1 MARRFSPP
9 RPVSGISGG
18 GFTLLEMVIVIAIIA
33 VMTGGVVSLMVY
45 NTSKKRL
52 QRTGAEVEALAKRA
66 RAIAILR
73 QTPYALEF
81 HNGKVRLSPWVEAG
95 IEDPE
100 ELAEIIAREEE
111 GLPED
116 GEQLRPASIPVRD
129 EFSIDGDMVM
139 GVRRW
144 GSEELIV
151 FDNERTRVA
160 WRFDPNGLCEPISV
174 RYEIDEGKSW
184 LEQDY
189 HPLTASVRDYTMEA
203 R

>member
-1 MARRFSPP
+1 M
-9 RPVSGISGG
+9 SGG

-45 NTSKKRL
+45 NTSKKKL
-52 QRTGAEVEALAKRA
+52 QRTGGEVEAFAKRA

-81 HNGKVRLSPWVEAG
+81 HNGTVRLSPWVEAG

-100 ELAEIIAREEE
+100 ELAEIIAREEMT
-111 GLPED
+111 ED
-116 GEQLRPASIPVRD
+116 GEQVRPASIPVRD
-129 EFSIDGDMVM
+129 EFSLDEDMVI

-203 R
+203 K